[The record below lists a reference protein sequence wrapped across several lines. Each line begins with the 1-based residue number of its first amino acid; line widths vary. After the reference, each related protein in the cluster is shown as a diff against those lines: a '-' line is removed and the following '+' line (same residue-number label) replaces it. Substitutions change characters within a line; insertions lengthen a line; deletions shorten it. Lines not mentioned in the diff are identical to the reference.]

1 VFINEDTG
9 FAYVVGSNG
18 GGQTCGGGLHMVDV
32 RTPTEPTFAGCY
44 TDVGTGMTGTGTT
57 HDTQCVVYQGPD
69 ERYQG
74 QEICFASNET
84 AVSIAD
90 VTDKSDPKN
99 LSRAEHPRSA
109 YIHQGW
115 LTEDQQYLFV
125 NDELDEMS
133 GITDR
138 TRTMVWD
145 VSRLDDPQLVTE
157 FFLPVPAADHNL
169 YIRGDTMY
177 QTNYTSGLRVVDVS
191 DPTAPREIGHF
202 DTLPFGPDAP
212 VFEGAFSNYPFFD
225 SGVVVVTSMQEGLF
239 LLKKAEREL

>member
-1 VFINEDTG
+1 
-9 FAYVVGSNG
+9 
-18 GGQTCGGGLHMVDV
+18 
-32 RTPTEPTFAGCY
+32 
-44 TDVGTGMTGTGTT
+44 
-57 HDTQCVVYQGPD
+57 
-69 ERYQG
+69 
-74 QEICFASNET
+74 
-84 AVSIAD
+84 
-90 VTDKSDPKN
+90 
-99 LSRAEHPRSA
+99 
-109 YIHQGW
+109 
-115 LTEDQQYLFV
+115 
-125 NDELDEMS
+125 
-133 GITDR
+133 
-138 TRTMVWD
+138 
-145 VSRLDDPQLVTE
+145 VTE